1 MARRRVCVDTL
12 ERAMF
17 ALAFA
22 ATSRALPTRRAIEAR
37 PRARA
42 STARA
47 RTTARVGRPWGDVG
61 DRRHDRVTDDAR
73 ALSIPQRR
81 SRRAP
86 TTRALFGK
94 KPASE
99 PAPAAGKSR
108 FNKPAKATEKPAKG
122 EPYLVDGKLWV
133 CQGCGYVYDGQR
145 GAWAEGKRCPMCG
158 ERRFALK
165 DPQELQVAIYSLV
178 ALVGLLGVLYGL
190 VTLF

>member
-1 MARRRVCVDTL
+1 MPSREVTRVHVDTL

-17 ALAFA
+17 ALAFS
-22 ATSRALPTRRAIEAR
+22 ATSRALPTRVAIE
-37 PRARA
+37 
-42 STARA
+42 
-47 RTTARVGRPWGDVG
+47 
-61 DRRHDRVTDDAR
+61 
-73 ALSIPQRR
+73 RR